1 MSVHSLACTRKFS
14 RLGNASHLMRWTT
27 LARLAWLAIGLF
39 LPMRGFAGE
48 LHFTVVQVESL
59 QPFQPYEGFQLAT
72 LAQTPEVNIRVNRLT
87 DRITRHTHPNS
98 HHFLYFIKGQVEL
111 SLGAETRVVSGGD
124 FVTIPRGIPHAM
136 HRIGESEAVF
146 LDVASPPDVGDVIWH
161 E

>member
-1 MSVHSLACTRKFS
+1 
-14 RLGNASHLMRWTT
+14 MRRVT
-27 LARLAWLAIGLF
+27 LSRLAWLVIGLF

-48 LHFTVVQVESL
+48 LHFTVVQVDSL
-59 QPFQPYEGFQLAT
+59 QSVQPSDGFQLST

-87 DRITRHTHPNS
+87 DRIKRHTHPNS

-111 SLGAETRVVSGGD
+111 SLGAETRVVGEGD

-136 HRIGESEAVF
+136 HRMGESEAVF
-146 LDVASPPDVGDVIWH
+146 LDVASPPDIGDVIWH